1 MPDLSEIRAAFFITN
16 RGSGYYN
23 LGEPLL
29 LQIRAELLQ
38 NGTDIANHASLL
50 QIRAVIINQCT
61 ANTFY

>member
-1 MPDLSEIRAAFFITN
+1 MPDLSDIRAAFFITN

-38 NGTDIANHASLL
+38 NGTDITNHASLL

>member
-1 MPDLSEIRAAFFITN
+1 MPDLSDIRAAFFITN

-23 LGEPLL
+23 LGDLLL

>member
-1 MPDLSEIRAAFFITN
+1 MPDLSDIRAAFSITN

-38 NGTDIANHASLL
+38 NGTDITNHASLL

>member
-1 MPDLSEIRAAFFITN
+1 MPDLSDIRAAFFITN

-29 LQIRAELLQ
+29 LQILAELLQ

>member
-1 MPDLSEIRAAFFITN
+1 MPHLSDIGAAFFITN

-23 LGEPLL
+23 LGDLLL

>member
-1 MPDLSEIRAAFFITN
+1 MPDLSDIGAAFFITN

-38 NGTDIANHASLL
+38 NGTDITNHASLS
-50 QIRAVIINQCT
+50 QIKAIIINQCT
-61 ANTFY
+61 VNTFY

>member
-1 MPDLSEIRAAFFITN
+1 MPDLSDIGAAFFITN

-23 LGEPLL
+23 LGDLLL

-61 ANTFY
+61 TNTFY

>member
-1 MPDLSEIRAAFFITN
+1 MPDLSDIRAAFFITN